1 MTGPDHDQLL
11 TVVERELR
19 SVRRNPALLALVGG
33 LVLVVVGVARLR
45 GAGYIPLALDLV
57 TVLEF
62 LLPVVAFALGY
73 RSLLADRVR
82 GELDMLRTYPIDRTT
97 LVVGIFLGRAIP
109 LLAGLIGSLV
119 VAGVVV
125 SMVGGPRSTV
135 LATHTGG
142 DAPVL
147 FGRFIVLSAAFALVA
162 LAVALAISASAAS
175 ARRALA
181 LAGGLLVA
189 LVIGFDLAVIG
200 GLGGGLVPD
209 PLLEWL
215 IAVSPNSAYRGLVL
229 ETVVAPV
236 SADGGATANPA
247 ASAIGLGAWL
257 LGALGVAVRSVWS
270 P

>member
-1 MTGPDHDQLL
+1 MTGPDRDQLL

-19 SVRRNPALLALVGG
+19 SVRRNPALLALVGV

-73 RSLLADRVR
+73 RALLADRVR

-97 LVVGIFLGRAIP
+97 LVLGVFLGRAVP
-109 LLAGLIGSLV
+109 LLAGLVGSLV
-119 VAGVVV
+119 LAGVVV

-135 LATHTGG
+135 LATHAGG
-142 DAPVL
+142 GGPVL
-147 FGRFIVLSAAFALVA
+147 YVRFIVLSAVFALVA
-162 LAVALAISASAAS
+162 LAAALAISASTGS
-175 ARRALA
+175 PRRALA
-181 LAGGLLVA
+181 FAGGLLVA

-200 GLGGGLVPD
+200 GLAGGVVPD
-209 PLLEWL
+209 PVLKWL
-215 IAVSPNSAYRGLVL
+215 VAASPNSAYRGLIL

-236 SADGGATANPA
+236 STDGGAPANPI

-257 LGALGVAVRSVWS
+257 LGALGIAVRSVWTT
-270 P
+270 